1 MRYNDDASDNRQMAN
16 GMTSPGCLAVQF
28 MRQIYELFSAF
39 LRRIIAFFSACLY
52 GCLSYVFIYRNLYN
66 LPCPQVGEEFFD
78 RKNLNIVFPPL
89 IHIIR
94 DDYKSSV
101 WIVLAKG
108 AKPPSVDCPSPHW
121 WILFQCPQPHHPEQ
135 HLSPHLCLFSNRR
148 ARFDGPGSQDRPLS
162 LV

>member
-1 MRYNDDASDNRQMAN
+1 MAN
-16 GMTSPGCLAVQF
+16 GMTSPGWLAVQF

-66 LPCPQVGEEFFD
+66 LPCPQVREEFFD

-108 AKPPSVDCPSPHW
+108 AKPLQLIVLHLIGGFYFNAHSRITQNSIYLHTCSSSP
-121 WILFQCPQPHHPEQ
+121 IEEFT
-135 HLSPHLCLFSNRR
+135 ST
-148 ARFDGPGSQDRPLS
+148 A
-162 LV
+162 LVA